1 MFTQRLNL
9 YTGPDAP
16 RTERMSTYTT
26 PQLVPEPGFW
36 SSCGTHG
43 TDNDIALVRSVASW
57 ERGQVAHRDQVG
69 LLHNEVHVAL
79 ECYAGML
86 VG

>member
-36 SSCGTHG
+36 SNRGAHRT
-43 TDNDIALVRSVASW
+43 NDDVALVRSVASW
-57 ERGQVAHRDQVG
+57 ERVQVAHRDQVG
-69 LLHNEVHVAL
+69 LLHDKVYVAL
-79 ECYAGML
+79 ECYAGM
-86 VG
+86 